1 MEKRFTKQFNTPCA
15 PSWTAEWC
23 DTVSEHEEQLGHPIC
38 GARTLDGTP
47 CTLPPNHQNGRC
59 KFHGGFDTTGA
70 QPGNRNAILHGL
82 YARGLQR
89 CGTHCPQWSHCPCAS
104 DDVKQLPKQNRPQCP
119 YETTQYQ
126 MALTDL
132 ENRRFKIPGA
142 DELDRH
148 TTHQAAL
155 LHVMILRATAALSLS
170 GLTDTNTASSD
181 NYASITTKPAAAL
194 TAFLHLSAEYR
205 RYLATF
211 ESPRYVPLIFE
222 EKCTDTRRRNHD
234 TELTPEAQ
242 EQLNT
247 TPIPGKEF
255 AESYITQAAECVQK
269 SRQAEQ
275 VLRELSEKDSN
286 EHVRSSQFDD
296 FDEEEEEEDLEY
308 ERERFEK
315 EKQRCE
321 NERKSATFYYEKA
334 FTLYPPLAEI
344 LKDNPKH
351 DPSLFPHLLD
361 DSFDK
366 PKRVS

>member
-1 MEKRFTKQFNTPCA
+1 MEKRFTTHFNTPCA
-15 PSWTAEWC
+15 PSWTTEWC
-23 DTVSEHEEQLGHPIC
+23 NTVSEHEERLGHPIC

-47 CTLPPNHQNGRC
+47 CTLPPNHPNGRC
-59 KFHGGFDTTGA
+59 RFHGGFDTTGA

-155 LHVMILRATAALSLS
+155 LHVMILRATTALTLS
-170 GLTDTNTASSD
+170 GLTDTNTTSSD

-194 TAFLHLSAEYR
+194 TAFLRLSAEYR

-222 EKCTDTRRRNHD
+222 EKCTDTCRRIND

-242 EQLNT
+242 DQLNT

-255 AESYITQAAECVQK
+255 AESYADKAAECIVK
-269 SRQAEQ
+269 ARQAEEAC
-275 VLRELSEKDSN
+275 RIPIKNDTPSRYN
-286 EHVRSSQFDD
+286 AFDD
-296 FDEEEEEEDLEY
+296 DNEEEEEFTVVNREY
-308 ERERFEK
+308 EQK
-315 EKQRCE
+315 RCE
-321 NERKSATFYYEKA
+321 NERRSATAWYDKA
-334 FTLYPPLAEI
+334 FTLYPPLAES
-344 LKDNPKH
+344 LKDNPNH
-351 DPSLFPHLLD
+351 DPSLFPNASSRLRD
-361 DSFDK
+361 F
-366 PKRVS
+366 V